1 MHPRRRLHQT
11 LQDPVYPV
19 ANARALS
26 LRLNMNIAGAVL
38 NCGEQR
44 HVHEI
49 HDRAA
54 FDHLI
59 EIGGSAFVDRFAFNH
74 LDVRVLQRSEER
86 IDIDV
91 ASSILL
97 YELDDVGFKR
107 QDRTDLAAGET
118 SQRINRR

>member
-59 EIGGSAFVDRFAFNH
+59 EIGGSAFVDRLVFNH
-74 LDVRVLQRSEER
+74 LDVRVLQ
-86 IDIDV
+86 
-91 ASSILL
+91 
-97 YELDDVGFKR
+97 
-107 QDRTDLAAGET
+107 
-118 SQRINRR
+118 